1 MYFKVVWGTSKLF
14 GIFFMDDIPIYQ
26 HIKEILLEEIR
37 QGKYRP
43 GDRLPSSNELAKL
56 FSVSRNTT
64 VKALEELVREGAG
77 TPVRGRGTIVNDLA
91 PGAAPVFRSVRN
103 ACPDVG
109 LLLADLDDLNHPYI
123 TRILAGISERAKT
136 LSCSL
141 RIFCIRN
148 TAIRDFVAQR
158 HFDGLIVI
166 TELPAA
172 SILYMKQRNV
182 PFVLLGNDL
191 PGEPVAAVSGDSFS
205 ATGEAMRMAARLG
218 HRRIGVLGGPT
229 CKAVT
234 TGAYLAYRQVLAEL
248 DLHAGDC
255 FFAACDW
262 GEKSG
267 YQVFRRLWMEGKRPT
282 ALIAAEDYMA
292 YGALR
297 AASEF
302 GLRVPETLSVIGA
315 GNYPVPEG
323 RIPLTTFD
331 LGLEERGRRSL
342 ALLLDILN
350 GKAPDDTRIYLHPRL
365 IERGSCVENT
375 RKKTKGRKD
384 AGKKI

>member
-1 MYFKVVWGTSKLF
+1 
-14 GIFFMDDIPIYQ
+14 MDDIPIYR

-182 PFVLLGNDL
+182 PFVLLGNDDDISAIHAFQRQTQQIGETELSVCQCRIHTAAFHKHRLSDKRLDAHGSDKADDQYFHKVEEL
-191 PGEPVAAVSGDSFS
+191 PFESSLLLFVFFHLHHSHSKKF
-205 ATGEAMRMAARLG
+205 
-218 HRRIGVLGGPT
+218 RRIP
-229 CKAVT
+229 A
-234 TGAYLAYRQVLAEL
+234 
-248 DLHAGDC
+248 H
-255 FFAACDW
+255 
-262 GEKSG
+262 
-267 YQVFRRLWMEGKRPT
+267 
-282 ALIAAEDYMA
+282 
-292 YGALR
+292 
-297 AASEF
+297 
-302 GLRVPETLSVIGA
+302 
-315 GNYPVPEG
+315 
-323 RIPLTTFD
+323 
-331 LGLEERGRRSL
+331 
-342 ALLLDILN
+342 LLLKPIGLCY
-350 GKAPDDTRIYLHPRL
+350 K
-365 IERGSCVENT
+365 EE
-375 RKKTKGRKD
+375 
-384 AGKKI
+384 